1 MANRVEAG
9 DRGKNTLV
17 PNGDI
22 SSGSRS
28 LGSADT
34 YSDVV
39 HKPRREPFGVQ
50 KWKWVPKNSLAPT
63 TNVQNSEGTREEEEG
78 NAQYEGPS
86 SAIVS
91 ENGVSMQ
98 KDGVMQ
104 KNGDS
109 LSNEDK
115 EAMCVPNDSQD
126 VCPNEALKES
136 RVVGDENPLVEG
148 DKDAMDASIMDLEN
162 VCNTSL
168 DLKDKEIDEVEEG
181 GAKDDGNTSCDQEC
195 DNQEIPAFGVSG
207 VKHNQKSRK
216 KKKAKELPIAD
227 FFKDLESDKEGGS
240 KSSCKEENMEAIE
253 LFEDDNNMVGE
264 GNVMAEENIVP
275 APNDDVGDQEFISAC
290 AKANIGTSKEFELY
304 AELTGGFDKVGATC
318 VDFRNCK
325 RDVNAYLHEADAQAV
340 VDKYRKKQLLFPTYT
355 FEYETDDE
363 QQLRGLFWTDP
374 IAKENYQRFGDMV
387 SFDATYSTNRYNMV
401 FVPFTGIDNNK
412 KCVTFGAGLIS
423 KENKE
428 SYVWL
433 LNAFKRCMGHIPA
446 SVITDQDPAM
456 KEVIPQSFPDTRH
469 RFCMWHIMTKV
480 NEKVGV
486 KLAKDEIFWRKL
498 NAVVWDET
506 LGLEEFLGGD

>member
-50 KWKWVPKNSLAPT
+50 KWN
-63 TNVQNSEGTREEEEG
+63 EGTPEEEEG
-78 NAQYEGPS
+78 NAQYESPS
-86 SAIVS
+86 SAIVENL

-98 KDGVMQ
+98 KDGMMQ
-104 KNGDS
+104 QNGDF

-148 DKDAMDASIMDLEN
+148 DKVAMDASIMDLEN

-168 DLKDKEIDEVEEG
+168 DLKDKEFDEVEEG

-227 FFKDLESDKEGGS
+227 FFKDLESDKEG
-240 KSSCKEENMEAIE
+240 
-253 LFEDDNNMVGE
+253 DDLSTAWVL
-264 GNVMAEENIVP
+264 
-275 APNDDVGDQEFISAC
+275 D
-290 AKANIGTSKEFELY
+290 KA
-304 AELTGGFDKVGATC
+304 
-318 VDFRNCK
+318 
-325 RDVNAYLHEADAQAV
+325 
-340 VDKYRKKQLLFPTYT
+340 
-355 FEYETDDE
+355 
-363 QQLRGLFWTDP
+363 
-374 IAKENYQRFGDMV
+374 
-387 SFDATYSTNRYNMV
+387 
-401 FVPFTGIDNNK
+401 
-412 KCVTFGAGLIS
+412 LIS
-423 KENKE
+423 WKN
-428 SYVWL
+428 
-433 LNAFKRCMGHIPA
+433 
-446 SVITDQDPAM
+446 
-456 KEVIPQSFPDTRH
+456 
-469 RFCMWHIMTKV
+469 
-480 NEKVGV
+480 
-486 KLAKDEIFWRKL
+486 
-498 NAVVWDET
+498 
-506 LGLEEFLGGD
+506 